1 MKVIKQNSLETLKS
15 EEIDPRLGNRI
26 RAERQNKKWTIK
38 ELSSMVGVST
48 THLTRL
54 ELGQR
59 RVDSMALLT
68 AFSDVLGIPME
79 ELLRLSGQDLKNDD
93 SYVKLAFPGITSEVQ
108 KQAVMSFTRLITETQ
123 LTDEEIGLLLRQ
135 ATAMVEFIGNHRD
148 EADRAQE

>member
-15 EEIDPRLGNRI
+15 EDIDPRLGNRI
-26 RAERQNKKWTIK
+26 RMERQNRKWTIK
-38 ELSSMVGVST
+38 ELSARIGVST

-79 ELLRLSGQDLKNDD
+79 EMLRLSGQDLKNDD

-108 KQAVMSFTRLITETQ
+108 KQAVMSFTRLITEAQ
-123 LTDEEIGLLLRQ
+123 LTDKEIALLVTQ
-135 ATAMVEFIGNHRD
+135 ATAMVEFIERHRD
-148 EADRAQE
+148 KTGTSQN